1 MNGVRTL
8 EYFLMNQFRVL
19 GGVKNA
25 GYVAAERYSEAL
37 DLLHSG
43 ACLQLANGQ

>member
-25 GYVAAERYSEAL
+25 GFFAVFGPYNWRV
-37 DLLHSG
+37 LLF
-43 ACLQLANGQ
+43 N